1 MSEKK
6 AATPHKPATTG
17 FWAVFDKL
25 LDFFA
30 ILSCIALLMISFIV
44 VADVIMRYAF
54 SKPFGFT
61 TPLAEMVLVCVL
73 SFGATYL
80 LREQDFI
87 RVDIVVQFLP
97 KKVRLI
103 IRAVTNILSGVIFL
117 LICYGASMK
126 LIELIKDKAII
137 INSGGNW
144 LHAVYAAPMVVFY
157 LLVSIQFFRD
167 AYQTFASIKSG
178 AYLTEHDHDEP
189 SLAEIMHE
197 EKLAES
203 AEHTEAE

>member
-6 AATPHKPATTG
+6 ATTHKPATTG
-17 FWAVFDKL
+17 FWAVFDKI

-30 ILSCIALLMISFIV
+30 ILSCIALLVISFIV

-61 TPLAEMVLVCVL
+61 TPLAELVLVCVL

-87 RVDIVVQFLP
+87 RVDILVQFLP
-97 KKVRLI
+97 KKVRLF
-103 IRAVTNILSGVIFL
+103 IRAITNILSGIIFL
-117 LICYGASMK
+117 FIFYGAGMK

-144 LHAVYAAPMVVFY
+144 LHAIFAAPMVVFY
-157 LLVSIQFFRD
+157 LLVAVQFFRD
-167 AYQTFASIKSG
+167 AYQTLASIRSG
-178 AYLTEHDHDEP
+178 AYLVEHDHDEP
-189 SLAEIMHE
+189 TLAEIIQE
-197 EKLAES
+197 EKKAASTES
-203 AEHTEAE
+203 SETN